1 LYRKSYGFADLPA
14 VFLHYDLR
22 ENGLKTFPV
31 PGAPMQD
38 KRVSLVRCG
47 EYQRE
52 EVCRS
57 VESAVDLIGGIGRF
71 ALPGE
76 RILLKPNLL
85 QGIAAGQ
92 CVTTHPE
99 VVYAVGALL
108 KEQGCQIT
116 IADSPG
122 GGIRYS
128 PGSLAKAYHAAG
140 YDTIAEE
147 LGIGLN
153 LDTSSQNVPNP
164 QGVLVKRFPVI
175 SPALSADRVIVVSK
189 AKTHMWTLMTGAG
202 KNLFG
207 VVPGLEKPSFHSRF
221 RDDAT
226 FSQMIIDLNG
236 LVRPSLQIMDAVY
249 GMEGDGPL
257 SGSPRKIGAVLA
269 SPSSLAM
276 DMVIARLMGIEPG
289 EVPLLRCAMDQGL
302 LRSDGNDITLLGEE
316 PGDFVVSDYRKPST
330 YRGSGKGMRKNAALS
345 LVQRA
350 GNVYSL
356 RPSVDISRCT
366 GCGKCR
372 LICPVQAVS
381 LDHKSARIDPQRC
394 IRCYCCH
401 EMCTD
406 GAIVL
411 KRGVAGGIIARL
423 MGLTR
428 HPG

>member
-1 LYRKSYGFADLPA
+1 M
-14 VFLHYDLR
+14 
-22 ENGLKTFPV
+22 E
-31 PGAPMQD
+31 D
-38 KRVSLVRCG
+38 KRVSLVRCE
-47 EYQRE
+47 EYRRE
-52 EVCRS
+52 EVCRA
-57 VESAVDLIGGIGRF
+57 VQKAVDLIGGIGRF
-71 ALPGE
+71 ASPGE

-85 QGIAAGQ
+85 QGIAAER

-99 VVYAVGALL
+99 VVYAIGALL
-108 KEQGCQIT
+108 KEQGCQLV

-128 PGSLAKAYHAAG
+128 PGSLMKAYHAAG

-153 LDTSSQNVPNP
+153 LDTSSRDVPNP
-164 QGVLVKRFPVI
+164 RGVLVKRFPVI
-175 SPALSADRVIVVSK
+175 SPALSADRVVVVSK
-189 AKTHMWTLMTGAG
+189 AKTHIWTLMTGAS

-221 RDDAT
+221 RDDLT
-226 FSQMIIDLNG
+226 FSQMLIDLNE
-236 LVRPSLQIMDAVY
+236 LLRPGLQIMDAVY

-269 SPSSLAM
+269 SPSCLAM

-289 EVPLLRCAMDQGL
+289 EIPLLRCAMDQGL
-302 LRSDGNDITLLGEE
+302 LRSDGSDIPLFGED
-316 PGDFVVSDYRKPST
+316 PGDLIVADYRKPST
-330 YRGSGKGMRKNAALS
+330 YQGIGKGMRKNAALS
-345 LVQRA
+345 LIQRA
-350 GNVYSL
+350 GKVYL
-356 RPSVDISRCT
+356 LNPSVSRERCT
-366 GCGKCR
+366 GCGKCQ
-372 LICPVQAVS
+372 LICPLQAIS
-381 LDHKSARIDPQRC
+381 LESKTARIDPGRC

-423 MGLTR
+423 LGVT
-428 HPG
+428 GNQV

>member
-1 LYRKSYGFADLPA
+1 VD
-14 VFLHYDLR
+14 
-22 ENGLKTFPV
+22 
-31 PGAPMQD
+31 D
-38 KRVSLVRCG
+38 KRVSLVKCG
-47 EYQRE
+47 EYQRK

-57 VESAVDLIGGIGRF
+57 VRTAVDLIGGIGRF
-71 ALPGE
+71 ADPGE
-76 RILLKPNLL
+76 RVLLKPNLL
-85 QGIAAGQ
+85 QGIASDR

-99 VVYAVGALL
+99 VLYAVGALL
-108 KEQGCQIT
+108 KEQGCHVVV
-116 IADSPG
+116 ADSPG

-147 LGIGLN
+147 LDIGLN
-153 LDTSSQNVPNP
+153 LDTSWMSVPNP

-175 SPALSADRVIVVSK
+175 SPALSADRVVVVSK
-189 AKTHMWTLMTGAG
+189 AKTHMWTLMTGAC

-207 VVPGLEKPSFHSRF
+207 IIPGLEKPSFHSRF
-221 RDDAT
+221 RDDET
-226 FSQMIIDLNG
+226 FSQMLIDLNE
-236 LVRPSLQIMDAVY
+236 LIRPSLQVVDSVY

-257 SGSPRKIGAVLA
+257 SGSPRKIGAILA
-269 SPSSLAM
+269 SSSGLAT
-276 DMVIARLMGIEPG
+276 DLVIARLMAIAPG
-289 EVPLLRCAMDQGL
+289 EVPLLRCAMGQGL
-302 LRSDGNDITLLGEE
+302 LRTDGSDITVLGEDPDE
-316 PGDFVVSDYRKPST
+316 MIIADFRKPST

-356 RPSVDISRCT
+356 RPSVARERCT

-381 LDHKSARIDPQRC
+381 LEGDKARIDPGRC

-401 EMCTD
+401 EMCTG

-411 KRGVAGGIIARL
+411 ERGVAGGILARL
-423 MGLTR
+423 LGVTR
-428 HPG
+428 NQGKSG